1 MNFWTLTIPRRDR
14 RLATSKLARILLFVI
29 VGAYPALSQPK
40 ALFYMT
46 DSPDSI
52 QSFLDHAGKID
63 ILVPTWYSVD
73 VHGLV
78 WGGPNAQVMQAA
90 HEHHVAVM
98 PIIGGSAMGTVE
110 YHQFF
115 RDATAR
121 HAMEQAL
128 VRECRQNGYLGI
140 QFDFED
146 ISWKDRD
153 ALSATVAETATALHG
168 AGYQLSIATV
178 PNAPG
183 YAGETAYSAWMF
195 RDWRGAYDL
204 KTLAQS
210 ADLICLMTYDQH
222 TRYTPPGPV
231 AGYPW
236 VVENLKYALTV
247 VPKNK
252 LSLGIAL
259 YGYHWF
265 AGVPLGGKNIPNNSA
280 EYIGAAAALQL
291 AHAYHAKLQ
300 WDPEDKTAWFYFY
313 RAQDREWVFYT
324 DPRTFAARYDLVKQ
338 YGLQG
343 FCSWVLGQEDPAVW
357 ESLPSHAHG
366 IASQP
371 VPK

>member
-1 MNFWTLTIPRRDR
+1 MNLRTSSTPWTDR
-14 RLATSKLARILLFVI
+14 SSSISKLPLILLLIFV
-29 VGAYPALSQPK
+29 ATLSAQAQPK

-78 WGGPNAQVMQAA
+78 WGGPNAQVMQTAR
-90 HEHHVAVM
+90 ENHVAVM
-98 PIIGGSAMGTVE
+98 PIIGGSKMGTAE
-110 YHQFF
+110 YHEFF
-115 RDATAR
+115 NDAVAR
-121 HAMEQAL
+121 HEMELAL

-146 ISWKDRD
+146 ISWQDRD
-153 ALSATVAETATALHG
+153 ALSKTVSETAAALHD

-204 KTLAQS
+204 KALAQS

-236 VVENLKYALTV
+236 VLENLKYALSV

-265 AGVPLGGKNIPNNSA
+265 AGAPPGGKNIPNNSA
-280 EYIGAAAALQL
+280 EYIGAPAALQL
-291 AHAYHAKLQ
+291 AHAYHATLQ

-313 RAQDREWVFYT
+313 RAEDREWVFYT
-324 DPRTFAARYDLVKQ
+324 DSRTFTARYDLVKQ
-338 YGLQG
+338 YGLEG

-357 ESLPSHAHG
+357 KLLPSHMQLVSSHHE
-366 IASQP
+366 QQ
-371 VPK
+371 